1 MTTIKD
7 VAAHC
12 GMSPATVSRVLNG
25 YKRISPETRA
35 RVEKAIRELDYQP
48 DELAR
53 RMKQETSP
61 LIGIIVPDITNPFY
75 SSIARGAQ
83 RAAEKAD
90 YTVLLCDTNNSS
102 KQEKR
107 SVSLLNRYRAAGI
120 ISASIAPEAVAND
133 IYSGQDNV
141 VFIDNIPALQQDYSY
156 VTINN
161 YTATCKLV
169 QKLLDAGCKNLC
181 MIAGPESESSF
192 ADRLRGYQDTLSA
205 AGLINAPETIQFGDC
220 TIDSGAEK
228 MKAILD
234 SGYRPD
240 AVFAAN
246 NFMAYGAAQ
255 VLADAGFKVPRDIK
269 IATFDVFD
277 STHLIDNRFIYVSQP
292 ATDIGFIAAKT
303 CIERDQNKDSSTASC
318 KHILEY
324 SIHD

>member
-35 RVEKAIRELDYQP
+35 RVEKAIQELNYQP
-48 DELAR
+48 DEFAR

-75 SSIARGAQ
+75 SNIDRGAQ

-102 KQEKR
+102 KREKQA
-107 SVSLLNRYRAAGI
+107 VSLLNRYRAAGI
-120 ISASIAPEAVAND
+120 ISASIAPEKLANE
-133 IYSGQDNV
+133 IYEGQENV
-141 VFIDNIPALQQDYSY
+141 IFIDNLPVLQQDYSY
-156 VTINN
+156 VTTNN
-161 YTATCKLV
+161 YLATCELV
-169 QKLLDAGCKNLC
+169 QKLLNAGCKKLC
-181 MIAGPESESSF
+181 VIAGPKSESSS
-192 ADRLRGYQDTLSA
+192 ADRLQGYMDTLAA
-205 AGLINAPETIQFGDC
+205 AGLPTPPESIQYGDC

-228 MKAILD
+228 MQAILD

-246 NFMAYGAAQ
+246 NFMAYGAVQALNQ
-255 VLADAGFKVPRDIK
+255 AGLDVPGDVA

-277 STHLIDNRFIYVSQP
+277 NTHLIDDRFIYVAQP
-292 ATDIGFIAAKT
+292 STDIGYVAAKA
-303 CIERDQNKDSSTASC
+303 CIERDQNKDSNAPVC
-318 KHILEY
+318 KHILNY
-324 SIHD
+324 KIHG